1 MIHTGYPSSART
13 LRPDGVCAQPRCLE
27 TQPGPRITLW
37 LFLRQPHRAVP
48 FIATRKAE
56 QNQRA
61 VDPWTAVH
69 LSTGLAM
76 GLMDIPFKWA
86 VTAAVAYEVIEQVF
100 ERVPSGQTFF
110 RVSGPEVFENS
121 VVDVVVFAAGH
132 WLGTKWNAS

>member
-1 MIHTGYPSSART
+1 M
-13 LRPDGVCAQPRCLE
+13 
-27 TQPGPRITLW
+27 
-37 LFLRQPHRAVP
+37 P

-69 LSTGLAM
+69 LGTGLAA

-86 VTAAVAYEVIEQVF
+86 LTGAVAYEVVEQIF
-100 ERVPSGQTFF
+100 ERVPMGQTFF
-110 RVSGPEVFENS
+110 RVSGPEVIENS
-121 VVDVVVFAAGH
+121 IVDVVVFAAGH

>member
-1 MIHTGYPSSART
+1 M
-13 LRPDGVCAQPRCLE
+13 
-27 TQPGPRITLW
+27 
-37 LFLRQPHRAVP
+37 P

-86 VTAAVAYEVIEQVF
+86 FTAAVAYEVVEQIF
-100 ERVPSGQTFF
+100 ERVPVGQTFF
-110 RVSGPEVFENS
+110 RVSGPEVIENS